1 MKLAALFLTV
11 MVVASPASNISLS
24 STATGRDLQVVP
36 ANSSES
42 DATCSEDCYD
52 EAVALA
58 LAENLLA
65 TAEQNLEDAQE
76 AYDANPTEATIAAL
90 AVAEVDHNTAVNN
103 YNQARQNYLDCVLE
117 NTGSILEDVG

>member
-11 MVVASPASNISLS
+11 MVVVSPASKISLS
-24 STATGRDLQVVP
+24 STTSERDLQVAPV
-36 ANSSES
+36 NSGES

-58 LAENLLA
+58 LAEDLLA

-90 AVAEVDHNTAVNN
+90 AVAEVDHETAVNQ
-103 YNQARQNYLDCVLE
+103 YNQARQNYLDCLLE
-117 NTGSILEDVG
+117 NTGSILEDVE